1 MGQTTQLGEYLKQQ
15 FLNGQGVVTQG
26 PGPYPAAVVR
36 KIGAPY
42 VNKGYDIAV
51 KRGTPINTEGLRYI
65 GAKQDRTGYGTRAA
79 YQDPKTGKT
88 FIFSHL
94 SKLEE
99 TPQGVRAYTGGLPG
113 IEGRSTGPHLD
124 IDLSGNLS
132 GFTGMLRNVMQQAR
146 TSGQR
151 AFTQSKSKSNPQDVL
166 NKARSLFGNKVLGV
180 GSSQKA
186 LASAQSKYGG
196 KIVRL

>member
-26 PGPYPAAVVR
+26 PGPYPVAVVK

-42 VNKGYDIAV
+42 INKGYDIAV
-51 KRGTPINTEGLRYI
+51 KPGTPINTAGMKYI

-88 FIFSHL
+88 VIFSHL
-94 SKLEE
+94 AKLEE
-99 TPQGVRAYTGGLPG
+99 TPQGVRAYTGGIPG
-113 IEGRSTGPHLD
+113 VHGRSTGPHLD

-132 GFTGMLRNVMQQAR
+132 GFSGMLRNVMQQAR
-146 TSGQR
+146 SSGQK
-151 AFTQSKSKSNPQDVL
+151 AYTKSKANPQDVL

-186 LASAQSKYGG
+186 LQSAQSKYGG